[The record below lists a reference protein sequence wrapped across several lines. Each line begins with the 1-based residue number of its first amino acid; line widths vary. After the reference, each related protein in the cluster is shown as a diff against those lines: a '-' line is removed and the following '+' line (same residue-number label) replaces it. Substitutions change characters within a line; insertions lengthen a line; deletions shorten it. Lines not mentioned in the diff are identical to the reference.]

1 MLGRKQNR
9 SHLIDRARQETVT
22 MLDKAHQVFGLA
34 WQILTE
40 DGESEHLSRL
50 DREINE
56 GERMVRRLVI
66 EHLTMNPDQE
76 LPTSL
81 TLVSIVHDV
90 ERLGDYA
97 KSIAELRDMSD
108 VTLATEG
115 LGQRC
120 RDVQAEIEPMFQL
133 AIEGITDDDEA
144 KAADLMAQHRAIK
157 AQTDTITSDAVA
169 NEQSDR
175 SDLLAVLVSRYLRRV
190 SAHLSNVVSSIVN
203 PFDLISRND

>member
-9 SHLIDRARQETVT
+9 SHLIDQAHKEIET
-22 MLDKAHQVFGLA
+22 MLDKAHQVFGIA

-40 DGESEHLSRL
+40 GAESDRLSKL
-50 DREINE
+50 DQDINS
-56 GERMVRRLVI
+56 GERLVRRLVI
-66 EHLTMNPDQE
+66 EHLTLNPDQD

-108 VTLATEG
+108 ATLSEDG

-120 RDVQAEIEPMFQL
+120 RDVQAKIVPMFRL
-133 AIEGITDDDEA
+133 AIDGISEDDEE
-144 KAADLMAQHRAIK
+144 KAADLMARHREIK
-157 AQTDTITSDAVA
+157 AKTDSITADGIG
-169 NEQSDR
+169 NEQSNR
-175 SDLLAVLVSRYLRRV
+175 ADLMAVVVSRYLRRV
-190 SAHLSNVVSSIVN
+190 SAHLSNVVSSVVN

>member
-9 SHLIDRARQETVT
+9 SHLIDQARQETVT
-22 MLDKAHQVFGLA
+22 MLDRAHQVFGIA

-40 DGESEHLSRL
+40 NGESEHLARL

-66 EHLTMNPDQE
+66 EHLTMNPEQE

-108 VTLATEG
+108 VTLANSG

-120 RDVQAEIEPMFQL
+120 REVQAEIEPMFAL

-144 KAADLMAQHRAIK
+144 KAADLMARHREIK
-157 AQTDTITSDAVA
+157 AQTNKITSDAVA

-203 PFDLISRND
+203 PFDLIARNN

>member
-97 KSIAELRDMSD
+97 KSIAELRDMSNIRLSTD
-108 VTLATEG
+108 G

-120 RDVQAEIEPMFQL
+120 LEIQAEIEPMFQL
-133 AIEGITDDDEA
+133 AIDGITEDDEE
-144 KAADLMAQHRAIK
+144 KATDLMARHRQIK
-157 AQTDTITSDAVA
+157 AKTDEVTADALKG
-169 NEQSDR
+169 EQSGR
-175 SDLLAVLVSRYLRRV
+175 ADLLAVLVSRYLRRV

-203 PFDLISRND
+203 PFDLIAHD